1 MDRTRIGRVVRE
13 SRRAAGMTQAELARR
28 IGTTQPAISKIE
40 SGRTLPG
47 IDLLERLARGTG
59 RSFTLTFDSQH
70 GECVP
75 DGVVRDRVRRV
86 LGRDEFDPWDRDPT
100 PAEQESLLADGLTR
114 ERFSSC
120 GNASVTDVL
129 AG

>member
-1 MDRTRIGRVVRE
+1 MDATTIGRVVQE

-47 IDLLERLARGTG
+47 IDLLERVARATG
-59 RSFTLTFDSQH
+59 RPFTLTFGSPH
-70 GECVP
+70 RERVP
-75 DGVVRDRVRRV
+75 GALVRDRVRRA
-86 LGRDEFDPWDRDPT
+86 LGRTEFDPWERGPT

-114 ERFSSC
+114 ERF
-120 GNASVTDVL
+120 AS
-129 AG
+129 

>member
-1 MDRTRIGRVVRE
+1 MDATTIGRVVQE

-47 IDLLERLARGTG
+47 IDLLERVARATG
-59 RSFTLTFDSQH
+59 RPFTLTFGSPR
-70 GECVP
+70 ERVP
-75 DGVVRDRVRRV
+75 GALVRDRVRRA
-86 LGRDEFDPWDRDPT
+86 LGRTEFDPWERDPT

-114 ERFSSC
+114 ERF
-120 GNASVTDVL
+120 AS
-129 AG
+129 

>member
-1 MDRTRIGRVVRE
+1 MDAATIRRVVEE

-47 IDLLERLARGTG
+47 LDLLERVARATG
-59 RSFTLTFDSQH
+59 RTFTLTFGSQDRDR
-70 GECVP
+70 VS
-75 DGVVRDRVRRV
+75 DAVLRDRVRRV
-86 LGRDEFDPWDRDPT
+86 LGRAEFDPWDRDPT

-114 ERFSSC
+114 ERF
-120 GNASVTDVL
+120 